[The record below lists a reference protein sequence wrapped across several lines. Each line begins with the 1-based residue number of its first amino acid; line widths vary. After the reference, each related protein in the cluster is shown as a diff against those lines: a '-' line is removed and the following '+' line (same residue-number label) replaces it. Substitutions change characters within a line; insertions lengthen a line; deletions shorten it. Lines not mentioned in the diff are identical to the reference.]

1 MHAPFQ
7 FCEEDHQ
14 AHWVLV
20 NFPNPRL
27 VETFSK
33 CRPISWE
40 LTYKNRQAPRYGYK
54 VIKHAKNVILAA
66 LILGL
71 FLLKKQ
77 QSGRKSLPVSTIHEE
92 RCS

>member
-20 NFPNPRL
+20 NCPNPRL

-66 LILGL
+66 LIL
-71 FLLKKQ
+71 
-77 QSGRKSLPVSTIHEE
+77 VSTEE
-92 RCS
+92 ATVGKKIPPG